1 MKHPKLYIK
10 NDKGRYEPYKLPE
23 PNVSDTVYRKING
36 KFEPVGFFQRH
47 DYLSEGIWVVYCD
60 HALCNGKYLKEKFR
74 LEKVSDLQYPTIAQL
89 GGIQSAIDQAWRE
102 LSDFQRD
109 RMNTIG
115 YSVFDTYEFVAR
127 RTVEIIMERNKPA
140 GSNV

>member
-1 MKHPKLYIK
+1 MKNPKLYIK

-102 LSDFQRD
+102 LSDFQRE